1 MAREEKSVSITEFAG
16 LITNVGDFSGP
27 DGGTTVQENV
37 QVLSE
42 GELRVRQGYRDVAWD
57 N

>member
-27 DGGTTVQENV
+27 DGGTTVQENL